1 MTHLKQAAYD
11 AGVEHALASLG
22 LEKTAVVPLAGAGL
36 MTAGL
41 MTAGRA
47 AVMQAGRA
55 ALPYLA
61 RAGTSLMGMGRGA
74 LAAGK
79 GVATAARGAAA
90 AGQGMSGAARA
101 GWGAFQTAAPGV
113 AKGLQT
119 AGNVAMHPVTQVG
132 MTVAPMLKGQA

>member
-22 LEKTAVVPLAGAGL
+22 LEKTALVPLAA
-36 MTAGL
+36 AGL

-119 AGNVAMHPVTQVG
+119 AGNVAMHPATQIG
-132 MTVAPMLKGQA
+132 MTVAPMLKRQA